1 MKKIVRYTNKSSTKE
16 RRREL
21 RKNQT
26 KVEKELWLKIRNR
39 QLGVKFR
46 RQYNID
52 YYIVDF
58 YCHELRLIIELDGYI
73 HGEKANKEKDKK
85 RENSTPPPPPHK
97 KGKKTPPPPPPRG
110 GGGGGGDKVREEN
123 QPPTSPPIR
132 G

>member
-85 RENSTPPPPPHK
+85 RENYLK
-97 KGKKTPPPPPPRG
+97 NKGY
-110 GGGGGGDKVREEN
+110 
-123 QPPTSPPIR
+123 SIIR
-132 G
+132 YRNEQVKYKMESILQDLINIINIGKDC

>member
-85 RENSTPPPPPHK
+85 RENYLK
-97 KGKKTPPPPPPRG
+97 NKGY
-110 GGGGGGDKVREEN
+110 
-123 QPPTSPPIR
+123 SIIR
-132 G
+132 YRNEQVKYEMESILQDLINIINIGKDC

>member
-73 HGEKANKEKDKK
+73 HGEEGNIKKDKR
-85 RENSTPPPPPHK
+85 RENYLK
-97 KGKKTPPPPPPRG
+97 NKGY
-110 GGGGGGDKVREEN
+110 
-123 QPPTSPPIR
+123 SIIR
-132 G
+132 YRNEQVKYEMESILQDLINIINIGKDC